1 MLSTKGS
8 NKKAKL
14 LGWGYVDRRRKGYR
28 RNNAIEFRFKS
39 IYLAKALCSI
49 SAKALDSIK
58 DDVFMG
64 AWVAVG

>member
-39 IYLAKALCSI
+39 IYLAKAL
-49 SAKALDSIK
+49 DSIK